1 MKIVVASDGET
12 VTQHFGHCRE
22 FRAYCAEKDII
33 TDAEIIENP
42 GHRPGFLPV
51 FLKERGA
58 NVIISGGMGA
68 AAIDLFNDNGIEVI
82 VGASGDPRTAAEDYI
97 KGNLKSTGEVCRDH
111 MHHDECGE

>member
-51 FLKERGA
+51 FL
-58 NVIISGGMGA
+58 
-68 AAIDLFNDNGIEVI
+68 
-82 VGASGDPRTAAEDYI
+82 
-97 KGNLKSTGEVCRDH
+97 
-111 MHHDECGE
+111 